1 MTSSTSSVLTSR
13 LHHVGVQTFDLDNSI
28 AWYRDFFGCRPTWT
42 AEKFSA
48 VTRDRLPGIVRLTE
62 VVVGDFRL
70 HLFERT
76 SPSRG
81 RDDDR
86 VQFQHLC
93 VAVDSAAELAR
104 WREKWIELF
113 ESGRYRFARP
123 GAPTEIVVDDRE
135 VRSFYCFDVNGLEFE
150 FTHLPEGES

>member
-1 MTSSTSSVLTSR
+1 MTSSTSAVPSSR
-13 LHHVGVQTFDLDNSI
+13 LHHVGVQTVDLDNSI

-70 HLFERT
+70 HLFER
-76 SPSRG
+76 PSRG
-81 RDDDR
+81 HDDDR

-93 VAVDSAAELAR
+93 VAVGSTEELAAWRAR
-104 WREKWIELF
+104 WFALH
-113 ESGRYRFARP
+113 SCGHYAFARP
-123 GAPTEIVVDDRE
+123 GTPTEIVVDDRD

-150 FTHLPEGES
+150 FTHIPGEAA